1 MIRVVK
7 TLSAHLFFI
16 LLFAVFY
23 SYFSTHF
30 NNNHH
35 RFNKINNY
43 NSESK
48 MKLSIVDFFLFST
61 TIQTGV
67 GLTDILPISVYGKI
81 FMIIQ
86 QLIMISI
93 NVITIF
99 IFTR

>member
-7 TLSAHLFFI
+7 TLSVHLFFI
-16 LLFAVFY
+16 LLFALFY

-30 NNNHH
+30 NNNQH

-43 NSESK
+43 NSEST
-48 MKLSIVDFFLFST
+48 MKLSLVDFFLFST

-67 GLTDILPISVYGKI
+67 GVTDILPISVYGKI
-81 FMIIQ
+81 VMIIQ

-93 NVITIF
+93 NVLTIF